1 MDYFRRLKVD
11 QSFVHAKP
19 GEFDFKDVSSQTTPQ
34 PLPISAGAHC
44 CLCKGET
51 ILRTC
56 VSRFFSSHVLHRLDC
71 LFCPKQPL
79 SDKIMTCQ
87 TFQLEMPPS
96 WKACTGPCP
105 LLGRPAASMEGPTAH
120 LVDRLS
126 TSRPSRISNFSL
138 ERNGKFSNFSLE
150 RTGKFSKFSLASNDQ
165 AATPFTL
172 STQPAGA
179 DPDNQKT
186 KNLAAKEESID
197 LAKSRQEARARKR
210 IETEKEILNKTS
222 PPIAQWVAQ
231 VVRTIGVKASLDKIT
246 FVLVR
251 IILDI

>member
-1 MDYFRRLKVD
+1 MR
-11 QSFVHAKP
+11 AKP
-19 GEFDFKDVSSQTTPQ
+19 GELDLKKVSSQTTPQ

-44 CLCKGET
+44 CVCKGET

-56 VSRFFSSHVLHRLDC
+56 VSRFFSSNVLHRFDC
-71 LFCPKQPL
+71 LFCPKQSL

-126 TSRPSRISNFSL
+126 TSRPSRM
-138 ERNGKFSNFSLE
+138 SNFSLE
-150 RTGKFSKFSLASNDQ
+150 RTGKISNFSLERTSKFSKFSLASNDQ

-179 DPDNQKT
+179 DPENQKT

-210 IETEKEILNKTS
+210 IETEKEIFNKTRS
-222 PPIAQWVAQ
+222 PIAQWVAQ
-231 VVRTIGVKASLDKIT
+231 VLRTIIVLDQIT

>member
-1 MDYFRRLKVD
+1 MRLKND

-19 GEFDFKDVSSQTTPQ
+19 GDFDFKNLSSQTTPK

-44 CLCKGET
+44 CVCKGET

-56 VSRFFSSHVLHRLDC
+56 VSRFFSSHVLQRLDC

-126 TSRPSRISNFSL
+126 TSRPSRISKFSL
-138 ERNGKFSNFSLE
+138 DRTGKFSNFSLE
-150 RTGKFSKFSLASNDQ
+150 RTSKFSKFSLASNDQ
-165 AATPFTL
+165 ASTL
-172 STQPAGA
+172 SSTC
-179 DPDNQKT
+179 
-186 KNLAAKEESID
+186 
-197 LAKSRQEARARKR
+197 KS
-210 IETEKEILNKTS
+210 TS
-222 PPIAQWVAQ
+222 
-231 VVRTIGVKASLDKIT
+231 R
-246 FVLVR
+246 R
-251 IILDI
+251 